1 MHISP
6 LNIITSYM
14 AHLEHACKTQAVLLP
29 AEVQSDKFHVELA
42 LLPHPVLP
50 GNGAIRLRLRA
61 TACAELAATET
72 ALNDCLENSI
82 RLAFFFDQAEG
93 FALHGGED
101 GSIPGDGS
109 KGYGMA
115 YHTAIREDDELFT
128 DLNERDGQYSYRESW
143 LVELEVKE
151 SAIAF

>member
-1 MHISP
+1 MQTAP

-14 AHLEHACKTQAVLLP
+14 AHLEKECKTQAILLP

-42 LLPHPVLP
+42 LLPHPILP
-50 GNGAIRLRLRA
+50 GNGAVRLRLRA
-61 TACAELAATET
+61 TACAELAATEA
-72 ALNDCLENSI
+72 ALNDCLASSI
-82 RLAFFFDQAEG
+82 RLALFFDQAEG
-93 FALHGGED
+93 FALCGQEAGSTPDD
-101 GSIPGDGS
+101 GA
-109 KGYGMA
+109 KEYGMA

-151 SAIAF
+151 SEIAF

>member
-1 MHISP
+1 M
-6 LNIITSYM
+6 T
-14 AHLEHACKTQAVLLP
+14 HLETVCNTQVVLLP
-29 AEVQSDKFHVELA
+29 AAVQSDKFHVELA

-61 TACAELAATET
+61 TACAEIAATEA
-72 ALNDCLENSI
+72 ALNECLLHSI
-82 RLAFFFDQAEG
+82 RLALFFDQAEG
-93 FALHGGED
+93 FVLRNEREISAL
-101 GSIPGDGS
+101 GDS
-109 KGYGMA
+109 ATEYGMA

-151 SAIAF
+151 RAITF

>member
-1 MHISP
+1 MHTSP

-14 AHLEHACKTQAVLLP
+14 AHLEAACKTQAVLLP

-50 GNGAIRLRLRA
+50 GNGAIRIRLRA

-72 ALNDCLENSI
+72 ALNDCLAASI
-82 RLAFFFDQAEG
+82 RLALFFDQAEG
-93 FALHGGED
+93 FALRSQED
-101 GSIPGDGS
+101 GSSPDDGT

-151 SAIAF
+151 STIAF

>member
-1 MHISP
+1 MHTSP

-42 LLPHPVLP
+42 LLPHPILP
-50 GNGAIRLRLRA
+50 GNGAVRLRLRA
-61 TACAELAATET
+61 TACAELAATEE
-72 ALNDCLENSI
+72 ALNECLVHSI
-82 RLAFFFDQAEG
+82 RLALFFDQAEG
-93 FALHGGED
+93 FALRNEKEKRSPTAGATE
-101 GSIPGDGS
+101 
-109 KGYGMA
+109 YGMA

-151 SAIAF
+151 SALAF

>member
-1 MHISP
+1 MQTAP

-14 AHLEHACKTQAVLLP
+14 AHLEKECKTQAILLP

-50 GNGAIRLRLRA
+50 GNGAIRIRLRV

-72 ALNDCLENSI
+72 ALNDCLASSI
-82 RLAFFFDQAEG
+82 RLALFFDQAEG
-93 FALHGGED
+93 FALRGQEAGSTPDD
-101 GSIPGDGS
+101 GAR
-109 KGYGMA
+109 GYGMA